1 MTTAN
6 RTQGRMTT
14 GIERVFRPMN
24 DGLYREILL
33 HWVHFIDENG
43 NKTSSKL
50 QRQIEGQL
58 YRPLRENE
66 RRRSIHGEVEYQLPD
81 GQKVILIALGMEYT
95 DEQYARG
102 VR

>member
-1 MTTAN
+1 MSNNN
-6 RTQGRMTT
+6 RAQGRMTT
-14 GIERVFRPMN
+14 GIERVFRPMR

-43 NKTSSKL
+43 LKTSSKL
-50 QRQIEGQL
+50 QKQIEGPL

-66 RRRSIHGEVEYQLPD
+66 KMRSIHGEVEYQLPD
-81 GQKVILIALGMEYT
+81 GEKVRLISLGSDYSDYEYG
-95 DEQYARG
+95 RG